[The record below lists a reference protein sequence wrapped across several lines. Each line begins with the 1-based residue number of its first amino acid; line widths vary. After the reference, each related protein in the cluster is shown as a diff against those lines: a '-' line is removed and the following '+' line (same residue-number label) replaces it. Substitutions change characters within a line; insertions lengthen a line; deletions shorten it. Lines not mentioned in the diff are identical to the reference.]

1 MKKAK
6 KDNGSTCKCGGDMG
20 EIWGKYGSD
29 AAGAWIRYKHTGSTG
44 ELLPVI
50 GDRLRNMRPE
60 LVKTLYTFALV
71 FSQK

>member
-1 MKKAK
+1 MAE
-6 KDNGSTCKCGGDMG
+6 KDNESTCKYGPDMG
-20 EIWGKYGSD
+20 RIWARYGSD
-29 AAGAWIRYKHTGSTG
+29 AADAWIRYKHTGSTG
-44 ELLPVI
+44 ELIPVI